1 MELDNIKVEFYSA
14 LGKPKGSQTELEN
27 EIAGNDNDFYC
38 VFIASFP
45 WFADNKKSQ
54 VWGGFSCEVFDC
66 KELFENSENLMKHVI
81 MSGFYCNTKKIE
93 MADLCNMSNTRFISY
108 IESTLCVRMSQHT
121 VWYTWILYV
130 CGKNFIHIACMIR

>member
-1 MELDNIKVEFYSA
+1 MELDIIKVEFSSA
-14 LGKPKGSQTELEN
+14 LGKPKDFQTVLEE

-38 VFIASFP
+38 VFIASSP
-45 WFADNKKSQ
+45 WFEEHKKSW

-66 KELFENSENLMKHVI
+66 KELIVNSENLMKHVI
-81 MSGFYCNTKKIE
+81 MSGFYYNTKKIE
-93 MADLCNMSNTRFISY
+93 MADLYNMSNTRFISH

-130 CGKNFIHIACMIR
+130 CGKNFIRIDCMIR

>member
-1 MELDNIKVEFYSA
+1 M
-14 LGKPKGSQTELEN
+14 
-27 EIAGNDNDFYC
+27 
-38 VFIASFP
+38 FIASSP
-45 WFADNKKSQ
+45 WFEEHKKS
-54 VWGGFSCEVFDC
+54 WDCGEFSCEVFDC

-81 MSGFYCNTKKIE
+81 MSGFYCNTKNIE

-130 CGKNFIHIACMIR
+130 YDKKFIRIACMIR